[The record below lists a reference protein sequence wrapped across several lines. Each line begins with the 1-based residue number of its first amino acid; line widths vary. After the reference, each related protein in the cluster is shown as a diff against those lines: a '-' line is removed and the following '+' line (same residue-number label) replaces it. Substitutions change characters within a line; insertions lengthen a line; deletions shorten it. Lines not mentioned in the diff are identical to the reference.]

1 VILDDLKKM
10 IQTEHVLV
18 VQDDG
23 FILNPAAWDDNFLV
37 FDYIGAP
44 WPPTLTIEPPGMEL
58 KLENRVGNGGFS
70 LRSRR
75 LLEACSFNTLFRPE
89 YDLMMEDLLI
99 GHFNY
104 QQLVGKGIRFAD
116 LSVASRFSGETPDED
131 GKLELDNVFGF
142 HGGTVLDA
150 IALEVRRLSAR

>member
-23 FILNPAAWDDNFLV
+23 FILNPAAWDDKFLE

-75 LLEACSFNTLFRPE
+75 LLEICSFDALFRPE

-104 QQLVGKGIRFAD
+104 RQLVEKGMLFAD

-131 GKLELDNVFGF
+131 GRLEMDNVFGF
-142 HGGTVLDA
+142 HGGILLDA
-150 IALEVRRLSAR
+150 LASETRRFFVR